1 MSKGVLRVIA
11 IGVLG
16 RDVETKS
23 FSNGD
28 MVANL
33 SVAVGDSY
41 KDKNGEWVNTTEWLN
56 VVVQNQ
62 NLVKFCENYLRKSSR
77 VYLEGTLKT
86 EKYQDKNGIDKQ
98 VTKVVIG
105 RFNGQLTLLDGRDG
119 EGQSQSQDKPRG
131 GGQSTMAELEDDIP
145 W

>member
-105 RFNGQLTLLDGRDG
+105 RFNGQLTLLDGKDG
-119 EGQSQSQDKPRG
+119 EGQSQSQDKPIG
-131 GGQSTMAELEDDIP
+131 GGQSAMAELEDDIP